1 MQKEVWKMNDEEGF
15 WWLANRQTDKW
26 TLHCRVAFA
35 TEKVFVL
42 HKIYQWY
49 LDKRLEMGKK
59 SLLTKGRL
67 STKIIFTLSLCLSS
81 KFFEACYLH
90 EFWAWTLKTHV
101 IIWDWK
107 VLSIG
112 RQFWVLI
119 LRSWATLK
127 GRYYNL
133 AISE

>member
-1 MQKEVWKMNDEEGF
+1 MKDEWCMMKRGF
-15 WWLANRQTDKW
+15 GDWLTDRH
-26 TLHCRVAFA
+26 TNGHCIVELLLRLKSF
-35 TEKVFVL
+35 FVL

-49 LDKRLEMGKK
+49 QDKRLEMGKK